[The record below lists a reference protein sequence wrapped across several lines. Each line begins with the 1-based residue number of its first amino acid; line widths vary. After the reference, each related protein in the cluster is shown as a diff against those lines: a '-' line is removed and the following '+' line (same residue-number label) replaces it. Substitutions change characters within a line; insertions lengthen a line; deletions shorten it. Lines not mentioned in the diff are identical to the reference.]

1 MQINGSS
8 LSTAFISRTNEAR
21 ETVRPPVIIDA
32 EAKARTAVR
41 PLLPAATEATA
52 FQTALTVEEDTRQE
66 RFVRLFSSSDES
78 ETIAFADAEILPD
91 AVQQYLQISRL
102 ETEPQQ
108 RLFDEIV

>member
-8 LSTAFISRTNEAR
+8 LSTAFISRSNEAR
-21 ETVRPPVIIDA
+21 ESVRPPVIIDA
-32 EAKARTAVR
+32 EPKARTAVR